1 MEYLTRQRYDRAQ
14 TKSQSAT
21 VELQPPYVHQQH
33 FRSRSI
39 AIRLIFFIFFFWPFS
54 VIIDLSDLRGAVKN
68 LTDHQSSNGS
78 EFLNERETFILV
90 RVESMYQ
97 IFKVQLLYDKQ

>member
-1 MEYLTRQRYDRAQ
+1 MVSFLR
-14 TKSQSAT
+14 
-21 VELQPPYVHQQH
+21 
-33 FRSRSI
+33 
-39 AIRLIFFIFFFWPFS
+39 FS

-90 RVESMYQ
+90 RVESTLTIAFSKYCAGIKKLKINYNGDQ
-97 IFKVQLLYDKQ
+97 IIQ